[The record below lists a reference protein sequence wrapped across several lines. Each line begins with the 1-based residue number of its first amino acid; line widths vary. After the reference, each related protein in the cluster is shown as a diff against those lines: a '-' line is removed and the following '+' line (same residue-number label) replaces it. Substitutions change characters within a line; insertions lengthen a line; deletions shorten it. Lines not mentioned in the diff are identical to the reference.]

1 MRYLLTR
8 SSCAVVLFSLVS
20 ISSGC
25 STPPSGQQPQTH
37 QVDIIGMKF
46 QPAELTVNKGDTVI
60 FTNKDILTH
69 NVTEQNYKK
78 WASAPLLSNQSYKMA
93 VKESADYYCSFH
105 PVMKGKLV
113 VK

>member
-1 MRYLLTR
+1 MRYFLTTF
-8 SSCAVVLFSLVS
+8 SYPVLLFSLIS
-20 ISSGC
+20 ISPGC
-25 STPPSGQQPQTH
+25 STPPGGQKPQTH
-37 QVDIIGMKF
+37 LVEIIGMKF
-46 QPAELTVNKGDTVI
+46 QPDELTVNKGDTVI

-69 NVTEQNYKK
+69 NVTEQNDKK
-78 WASAPLLSNQSYKMA
+78 WASAPLLSNQSYKLA